1 MRQQN
6 STRVPKNSRGKS
18 IENIGGGLVF
28 AASDSTAWEELFE
41 RGRWDPVF
49 QPIVSLEDGR
59 VFAYEAL
66 NRPRDPRGTPVS
78 IGDVV
83 ERAQEAG
90 VEARVDA
97 VTIRAAMT
105 RAPRLPNGTLLFV
118 NASPITLLDHPDVLA
133 PLMGLRGRLVV
144 EMTERA
150 KIPDPRVPEVVE
162 RIARLRA
169 EGIRV
174 AMDDCGAGY
183 SGLNRLVAFRP
194 DFAKVDMELVRGVD
208 RDVSKAALVEAFV
221 RFARQA
227 GIRVIAEG
235 VEREAERDALAEL
248 GVQLIQ
254 GYLVGR
260 PAPHFLRAVPPTAA
274 VSRAPRRPPVEPEAA
289 LAATVHLANLVAQ
302 GLGER
307 TALYEAV
314 VQAARFATG
323 ADVVVLRK
331 RSRGVLRAVARDG
344 IAVRVA
350 DVPFEAFGETAAVAA
365 VAARERRCAVR
376 QTRAEGPSGAH
387 FGSAAAAP
395 IWIAG
400 RIWGV
405 LTIGYLEEHR
415 VRADLVQRISGLADQ
430 VALIVRASSPSRSQ
444 AKARWWRPRR
454 GTATGSVRWSEACRR
469 GLKDIATAAG
479 VLEVWVVVVDGD
491 RLRTVRRDGTTTDTA
506 AAPWLQAD
514 TVEGASCL
522 GMALREGRAA
532 VGAAGPANALAA
544 TLGDPGVRADTV
556 AATTWA
562 AVPIPSQGG
571 PRAVLVAVDEAASFA
586 RERIAYFE
594 GAAQILGHLLA
605 LCGEVPHESRPN
617 L

>member
-1 MRQQN
+1 M
-6 STRVPKNSRGKS
+6 
-18 IENIGGGLVF
+18 F
-28 AASDSTAWEELFE
+28 AASDSTAWEELFD

-66 NRPRDPRGTPVS
+66 SRPRDPRGTPVP
-78 IGDVV
+78 IGEVV

-97 VTIRAAMT
+97 VTIRAAMA
-105 RAPRLPNGTLLFV
+105 RAERLPAGTLLFV

-162 RIARLRA
+162 RIAHLRA
-169 EGIRV
+169 EGILV

-221 RFARQA
+221 RFAWQA

-235 VEREAERDALAEL
+235 VESEAERDALAEL

-260 PAPHFLRAVPPTAA
+260 PAPCFVRALPKTAT
-274 VSRAPRRPPVEPEAA
+274 VSRLPRRLPVEPEAA
-289 LAATVHLANLVAQ
+289 LAATVRLASLVAK
-302 GLGER
+302 GGSEP
-307 TALYEAV
+307 TGLYEAV
-314 VQAARFATG
+314 VQAARYATG
-323 ADVVVLRK
+323 ADVAVLRR
-331 RSRGVLRAVARDG
+331 RSHGVLRAVARDG

-350 DVPFEAFGETAAVAA
+350 DVPLNAPGETAAL
-365 VAARERRCAVR
+365 AARERRCAVR
-376 QTRAEGPSGAH
+376 QTRDEGPPGAR

-395 IWIAG
+395 IWMAG
-400 RIWGV
+400 RVWGV
-405 LTIGYLEEHR
+405 LTIGYVEEHQ

-430 VALIVRASSPSRSQ
+430 VALILRASSVPERASDVLPSPS
-444 AKARWWRPRR
+444 AAESGSKA
-454 GTATGSVRWSEACRR
+454 GACSEACRR
-469 GLKDIATAAG
+469 RLQDLAGAAA
-479 VLEVWVVVVDGD
+479 VAEVWVGIVHGARLRVLRCDGTVVD
-491 RLRTVRRDGTTTDTA
+491 TA
-506 AAPWLQAD
+506 LAPWLQAQ
-514 TVEGASCL
+514 TLEGASPV
-522 GMALREGRAA
+522 GIALREGRTA
-532 VGAAGPANALAA
+532 VGFSGALTGPHVGVDRRAGNRQAG
-544 TLGDPGVRADTV
+544 T
-556 AATTWA
+556 TTWA
-562 AVPIPSQGG
+562 AVPIARQGA
-571 PRAVLVAVDEAASFA
+571 PWAVLVAVDEAPRTFPP
-586 RERIAYFE
+586 ERLAYLE
-594 GAAQILGHLLA
+594 GAARVLGHLLA
-605 LCGEVPHESRPN
+605 LCGEAPAEPLRG